1 MEAAPGAHLACS
13 LLQVI
18 DGDTIDVRCKAGSM
32 RVRLWGIDAPESGQQ
47 PWGDA
52 ARTRLRHLL
61 GNDTINLGVQGL
73 DVYDRVL
80 ARVSLSGVDDVG
92 LRLVREG
99 YASVR
104 TRYVSDKAYRAARR
118 SARKEGLGIW
128 SAPGAQQRPWE
139 WRRLNPRQNRRIA
152 TP

>member
-1 MEAAPGAHLACS
+1 
-13 LLQVI
+13 
-18 DGDTIDVRCKAGSM
+18 M

-52 ARTRLRHLL
+52 AGRRLRELL

-80 ARVSLSGVDDVG
+80 ARVSLPGVDDAG

-99 YASVR
+99 FASVR
-104 TRYVSDKAYRAARR
+104 TQYVTDQAYRAARQN
-118 SARKEGLGIW
+118 ARNQRLGIW
-128 SAPGAQQRPWE
+128 SVPGAQQRPWE
-139 WRRLNPRQNRRIA
+139 WRKLNPRQIRPA
-152 TP
+152 TMP